1 MNSTLSSLCESP
13 VKLFKNSESYQ
24 ECVQILTLSPFTIER
39 TINEYQT
46 TNYLVKK
53 SRVVKKEKGILG
65 LCDKK
70 QGKAQSNELKEEIVR
85 FYENDENSRMFPGM
99 KDSVSIRNKD
109 GEKVKHQKR
118 LVLSNLC
125 ELYAA
130 WKVASPD
137 KKVGFSTFAA
147 QRPKYCVLA
156 GGTGTHATCVC
167 KYHQNPKLMAEA
179 CLKSSVHDLMKVC
192 VCSIESDKCM
202 MGHCKDCPGR
212 ESLIE
217 HMNGCDEL
225 STLEDVSYLQWASTD
240 RAKLVTITES
250 KGDFIDNF
258 SLTTFLAK
266 WSNLLG
272 ISSVPKPKVRT

>member
-85 FYENDENSRMFPGM
+85 FYENDGNSRMFPGM

-109 GEKVKHQKR
+109 GE
-118 LVLSNLC
+118 
-125 ELYAA
+125 
-130 WKVASPD
+130 
-137 KKVGFSTFAA
+137 
-147 QRPKYCVLA
+147 
-156 GGTGTHATCVC
+156 
-167 KYHQNPKLMAEA
+167 
-179 CLKSSVHDLMKVC
+179 SVRVHKT
-192 VCSIESDKCM
+192 
-202 MGHCKDCPGR
+202 
-212 ESLIE
+212 
-217 HMNGCDEL
+217 DE
-225 STLEDVSYLQWASTD
+225 EVSM
-240 RAKLVTITES
+240 
-250 KGDFIDNF
+250 FF
-258 SLTTFLAK
+258 
-266 WSNLLG
+266 
-272 ISSVPKPKVRT
+272 

>member
-1 MNSTLSSLCESP
+1 MWEEI
-13 VKLFKNSESYQ
+13 KEKFKNSESYQ
-24 ECVQILTLSPFTIER
+24 ERVQIWTLSPFTIER
-39 TINEYQT
+39 TINEFQT

-53 SRVVKKEKGILG
+53 SRVVKKEKGILR

-70 QGKAQSNELKEEIVR
+70 QGKALSNELKEEIVR
-85 FYENDENSRMFPGM
+85 FYENDENSRMCPGM
-99 KDSVSIRNKD
+99 NDTVSIRNKH

-130 WKVASPD
+130 WKVANPD
-137 KKVGFSTFAA
+137 KRVGSTFAA

-156 GGTGTHATCVC
+156 GATGTHATCVC

-192 VCSIESDKCM
+192 VCSIESEKCM
-202 MGHCKDCPGR
+202 NDFPGR

-225 STLEDVSYLQWASTD
+225 STLKDVSYLQWVSTD
-240 RAKLVTITES
+240 RANLVTITES

-258 SLTTFLAK
+258 SSQVVKFTQYSFTAK
-266 WSNLLG
+266 AQ
-272 ISSVPKPKVRT
+272 SSYMKE